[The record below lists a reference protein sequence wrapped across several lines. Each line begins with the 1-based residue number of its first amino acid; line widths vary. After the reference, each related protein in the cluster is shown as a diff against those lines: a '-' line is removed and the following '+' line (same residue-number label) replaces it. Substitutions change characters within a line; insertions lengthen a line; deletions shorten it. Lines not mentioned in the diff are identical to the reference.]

1 MFVLSL
7 KSVEI
12 YCVIIIN
19 FVFVIIVRTGLS
31 LKVIKC
37 DLHKRQLL
45 LSVKSVMN
53 LIVKVTRVL
62 FCSSCW
68 RLVLCRCPH
77 QEPARV
83 PVPQLLFAT
92 SLTCS
97 ALVLILKR
105 AASRKSAKKP
115 GNYFSAAMIQ
125 SYPLQERKRGT
136 NGQHGKRNGISPEGR
151 HRVWTVPVW
160 CAGLWVLRCW
170 KISEAFQDCD

>member
-62 FCSSCW
+62 FCSSC
-68 RLVLCRCPH
+68 
-77 QEPARV
+77 
-83 PVPQLLFAT
+83 
-92 SLTCS
+92 
-97 ALVLILKR
+97 
-105 AASRKSAKKP
+105 
-115 GNYFSAAMIQ
+115 
-125 SYPLQERKRGT
+125 
-136 NGQHGKRNGISPEGR
+136 
-151 HRVWTVPVW
+151 
-160 CAGLWVLRCW
+160 
-170 KISEAFQDCD
+170 